1 MSEMI
6 VQLDYEMM
14 AESVYALAALDA
26 FEKGSERVIG
36 RNEGDALRSRF
47 QWALVD
53 ICVQLG
59 PAVRSLLAQE
69 GRVELVVGG
78 DMIHHALAGAVLQ
91 RVLAELG
98 IDTEKTAAEYMRVLK
113 SVVNTLPY
121 IEGHS

>member
-1 MSEMI
+1 MI
-6 VQLDYEMM
+6 VELDYEMM

-26 FEKGSERVIG
+26 IEKGSSERVIG

-59 PAVRSLLAQE
+59 PAVRSLKAQE
-69 GRVELVVGG
+69 GRAELAVSG
-78 DMIHHALAGAVLQ
+78 DLVHHALAGAVLQ

-98 IDTEKTAAEYMRVLK
+98 LDTEETAAEYMRVLK
-113 SVVNTLPY
+113 SVVNVLPY
-121 IEGHS
+121 LEGHS